1 MMATEKHLEVV
12 DIGSGHAG
20 YGLVDLA
27 IGLKPCNKIAV
38 ETFCSKAAGG
48 GGVIGFWCGTG
59 RARAN
64 C

>member
-1 MMATEKHLEVV
+1 MATEKHLEVV

-38 ETFCSKAAGG
+38 EAHSVAKLLE
-48 GGVIGFWCGTG
+48 GVVG
-59 RARAN
+59 
-64 C
+64 